1 VGGLHHHNQILSY
14 LHRRFPDFIADRARQ
29 FSFVHGDIIGEA
41 GQPIDQVFFP
51 SSGMISIVVDL
62 REGGR
67 VEAAMVGPA
76 NAIGG
81 SIVFGGRAHIN
92 TSFAQLPGS
101 GWSLPATDMIELS
114 NRDQAVRGVM
124 FNNEQYLMAQAQQT
138 AACNARHVIP
148 RRLATWILRAIDASE
163 TNELVLTQEYLAQM
177 LGVQRASVSMFAGE
191 LQDKGFIFYRRGRV
205 RVLDREG
212 LAREA
217 CECHMTLRS
226 QAARLSEAD
235 LHQTS

>member
-1 VGGLHHHNQILSY
+1 MHHHNQILSY
-14 LHRRFPDFIADRARQ
+14 LHRRFPDFVDDRARQ

-41 GQPIDQVFFP
+41 GRPIEQVFFP
-51 SSGMISIVVDL
+51 NSGMISIVVDL

-67 VEAAMVGPA
+67 VEAAMVGPR
-76 NAIGG
+76 NAVGG
-81 SIVFGGRAHIN
+81 SIVFGGRTHIN

-101 GWSLPATDMIELS
+101 GWSLRATDLIELS
-114 NRDQAVRGVM
+114 NRDQAVRGIL
-124 FNNEQYLMAQAQQT
+124 FNNEQYLLAQAQQT

-148 RRLATWILRAIDASE
+148 RRLATWILRAIDASA
-163 TNELVLTQEYLAQM
+163 TDELILTQEFLAQM

-212 LAREA
+212 LAHEA
-217 CECHMTLRS
+217 CECHTMLRS
-226 QAARLSEAD
+226 QAARLCEPD